1 MSTNATHAPPSSPA
15 TTLLDALRRGDS
27 EAATAVLW
35 TYVTVQV
42 PQLDLSW
49 GGVSDVDAAWHDA
62 VVLFPDL
69 AYRPHTRHVGDGVV
83 IDQGTVEGTQSG
95 GTSPTGEALRTSVRV
110 AVTHDDEVVRAITV
124 DVDAPPVLKAMGR
137 PVDAYAMAVSQVQAL
152 RMAHQTEGM
161 ETYRLESPA
170 RTAPAVAPGSK
181 HAAPR
186 STSAPRSVRVAVV
199 GLVLAGLLGGGA
211 WAVIRDDSEPVGAT
225 EPAAESPT
233 RSPTTKAVAP
243 AKPKPSPT
251 KKQALPPPSKKPTVV
266 LKSDLAFG
274 FDSAKVSQRAREAVI
289 RIARQAREAGL
300 AGAILVEGYTDNL
313 GSARHGLKLSKRR
326 ADAVATI
333 LRDELRGTDLSV
345 VARGLGERDPLR
357 SNATAAGR
365 AANRRVSITLPNP

>member
-1 MSTNATHAPPSSPA
+1 MSTNATNAPPSSPA

-27 EAATAVLW
+27 PAAATVLW
-35 TYVTVQV
+35 PYVTVQV

-49 GGVSDVDAAWHDA
+49 AGVPDVEVAWQDA

-95 GTSPTGEALRTSVRV
+95 GPSPTGEVLRTSVRV

-124 DVDAPPVLKAMGR
+124 DVDAPPVLKALGK

-152 RMAHQTEGM
+152 RMAHQTDGM
-161 ETYRLESPA
+161 ETYRLESLA
-170 RTAPAVAPGSK
+170 RTPAAVAPGSK

-186 STSAPRSVRVAVV
+186 STSAPRSVRVAGV

-211 WAVIRDDSEPVGAT
+211 WAVTRDDSEPVAAT
-225 EPAAESPT
+225 ETSAESPNS
-233 RSPTTKAVAP
+233 SPTTKAAVP
-243 AKPKPSPT
+243 SKPKPARTRKP
-251 KKQALPPPSKKPTVV
+251 ALPPPSKKPSVV
-266 LKSDLAFG
+266 LRSDLAFG

-300 AGAILVEGYTDNL
+300 SGAILVEGYTDNL

-326 ADAVATI
+326 ADAVAAI
-333 LRDELRGTDLSV
+333 LRAELRGAGLSV
-345 VARGLGERDPLR
+345 VARGLGERDPRR

-365 AANRRVSITLPNP
+365 AANRRVTITLPNP